1 MQSVYEHAPPRAAH
15 NHATT
20 YAEKHGTTHA
30 ASPRTREPPTTAH
43 PRAQTRRRACTKT
56 RNHARH
62 KSPHTR
68 HQQPHTHA
76 TAHASRRKKARM
88 SRENANES
96 ISVIAAPL
104 EFALY
109 KRTSGI

>member
-20 YAEKHGTTHA
+20 YTEKHATTHA
-30 ASPRTREPPTTAH
+30 TSTRTREPPTTAH
-43 PRAQTRRRACTKT
+43 
-56 RNHARH
+56 
-62 KSPHTR
+62 
-68 HQQPHTHA
+68 
-76 TAHASRRKKARM
+76 
-88 SRENANES
+88 RENANES